1 MTEST
6 YRAPDAGVLAPIARG
21 PGWFTWAYFFAVVAG
36 VVPVFMHHAFWPV
49 PILAMLAFLAVGYG
63 PAREA
68 GIVYEFA
75 DSFYYLGFTLSVG
88 SLLASLEPFNF
99 VNRPDPEQIF
109 HYFGLGMLT
118 TLVGVVG
125 RTMLQSYHR
134 LPAETLEAVNRQ
146 LEERGRE
153 YLDNLSALDARIRQ
167 TMETTTVAYERDLAP
182 RLARIGDALAQA
194 VTRIEETAAGSDRLR
209 ADVED
214 ASAAVR
220 ALGSSYAGAA
230 DAMRAQQARLTESV
244 DALTLAIEQIAATSS
259 RAGRGAAA
267 GLDEVRAKAA
277 DCRSAIDALAG
288 SLGALRFDP
297 APVDAALGEMGRTIA
312 DATARQRDAMDAEAA
327 VLHAHAQIVLGEARE
342 MHRALDEIANAT
354 LRKLERIP

>member
-6 YRAPDAGVLAPIARG
+6 VRREGVLAPIARG
-21 PGWFTWAYFFAVVAG
+21 PAWFTWAYFFAVTAG
-36 VVPVFMHHAFWPV
+36 VVPVFLHHGFWPV
-49 PILAMLAFLAVGYG
+49 PILAMVAFLVVGYG
-63 PAREA
+63 PARES

-99 VNRPDPEQIF
+99 VNRPDPETIF

-134 LPAETLEAVNRQ
+134 LPSETLESVNRQ

-153 YLDNLSALDARIRQ
+153 YVETLSQLDARIRD
-167 TMETTTVAYERDLAP
+167 TMEATAGTYERDLAP
-182 RLARIGDALAQA
+182 RLGRIGDALARA
-194 VTRIEETAAGSDRLR
+194 VERIEETAAGSERLR
-209 ADVED
+209 TEVESAG
-214 ASAAVR
+214 ASIR

-230 DAMRAQQARLTESV
+230 DAMRAQQGRLTESV
-244 DALTLAIEQIAATSS
+244 DTLALAIEQIAVTSS
-259 RAGRGAAA
+259 RAGRGAAN

-277 DCRSAIDALAG
+277 DCRGAIDSLAASIG
-288 SLGALRFDP
+288 TLRFD
-297 APVDAALGEMGRTIA
+297 ASSVDAALGEMGRTIA
-312 DATARQRDAMDAEAA
+312 DATNRQREAMDAEAA
-327 VLHAHAQIVLGEARE
+327 TLRAHAQLVLSEARD
-342 MHRALDEIANAT
+342 MQRALDEIANAT
-354 LRKLERIP
+354 MRKLERLG